1 MLTIGQLATTTGV
14 PTSTIRFWERRGLL
28 APQARQAGQRRYSE
42 DAVHQV
48 GLLLLCQDA
57 GFTLAEIQR
66 TIERRAT
73 DPSTWRQLVEDKMV
87 DVRSSLAKLQKAHAL
102 LSHAL
107 ECHHDDILTCPDFQE
122 AVRHRVA
129 GAATSTAAASP
140 TANDLPARA
149 G

>member
-1 MLTIGQLATTTGV
+1 VLTIGQLAKATGV

-28 APQARQAGQRRYSE
+28 APQARLAGQRRYSE
-42 DAVHQV
+42 DAAHQV

-66 TIERRAT
+66 MIAQRAT
-73 DPSTWRQLVEDKMV
+73 DPTTWRRLVEDKMV
-87 DVRSSLAKLQKAHAL
+87 DVESSLAKLHKAYEL

-107 ECHHDDILTCPDFQE
+107 DCHHDDILSCPDFQE

-129 GAATSTAAASP
+129 GAATAT
-140 TANDLPARA
+140 DLPAPV